1 MKQSILQKIC
11 INFIS
16 YCAYFIGFLCL
27 INMSDIIKL
36 LPEHVANQ
44 IAAGE
49 VIQRPASI
57 VKELLDNSI
66 DAGAT
71 HIQLIVK
78 DAGKALVQ
86 VIDNGKGMSETDA
99 RMCWERHA
107 TSKINSIEDVF
118 KIKTMGFRGE
128 ALASVASVA
137 QVELKTKRADDTIGT
152 YILIEGSHIVK
163 QEAIAQNV
171 GTSIAVKNLF
181 FNIPA
186 RRNFLKSNPV
196 EFRHIV
202 DEFTRAAL
210 ANPHI
215 AFDLFHNDDKIHSL
229 KPTDLNLRI
238 IDFFSDKKTE
248 NLLPFT
254 EETTIMNVSGFI
266 GKPEIAKKTR
276 GEQFIFVNSRFIKDA
291 YLNHAIV
298 SGFENIIAKDQY
310 PFYCINIEIEPSKI
324 DVNIH
329 PTKTEVK
336 FEDERNI
343 YQILRAITRKVLGEN
358 FSSPLLDNSYDDNQF
373 LQTDL
378 YNKQVTHFKN
388 IQGPETQ
395 TAANNN
401 SFGKNE
407 LFKTEYASARN
418 FKKQQTTNWEDL
430 FKIAQSDLPT
440 ENNDV
445 DTQQVLIN
453 HNENQTGQQFLQIQ
467 QTYIATQI
475 KSGLLLIHQQAAHER
490 ILFEKYLIAIQN
502 QPIASQQ
509 KLFPKAITLNTADES
524 ILLEIM
530 PEIRTLGFDVNEF
543 GKNTFV
549 VNGVPA
555 EMQYNNEQEL
565 LLDLIGNYKNNKS
578 QSESKHELIAKIL
591 AKKAAIKA
599 GTLLANDEM
608 NRLVDELF
616 ACSEPKYSPD
626 GKACLLTLNMAELA
640 NMFK

>member
-1 MKQSILQKIC
+1 
-11 INFIS
+11 
-16 YCAYFIGFLCL
+16 
-27 INMSDIIKL
+27 MSDIIKL

-71 HIQLIVK
+71 HIKLILR

-107 TSKINSIEDVF
+107 TSKIKTIEDVF

-137 QVELKTKRADDTIGT
+137 QVELKTKRNEDTVGT
-152 YILIEGSHIVK
+152 YILIEGSNIIKH
-163 QEAIAQNV
+163 EAISWQT
-171 GTSIAVKNLF
+171 GTSISVKNLF

-196 EFRHIV
+196 ELRHII

-215 AFDLFHNDDKIHSL
+215 GFELWHNDDQMHNL
-229 KPTDLNLRI
+229 KPADLAFRI
-238 IDFFSDKKTE
+238 SDLFDDKKPDD
-248 NLLPFT
+248 LLLF
-254 EETTIMNVSGFI
+254 EEQTTIINASGFI
-266 GKPEIAKKTR
+266 GKPQIAKKTR
-276 GEQFIFVNSRFIKDA
+276 GDQYIFVNNRFIKDA

-310 PFYCINIEIEPSKI
+310 PFYCINIEIDPSKI

-343 YQILRAITRKVLGEN
+343 YQILRAVTRKVLGEN
-358 FSSPLLDNSYDDNQF
+358 FETPTLDKSYEDNQF
-373 LQTDL
+373 LNRDL
-378 YNKQVTHFKN
+378 YNNQATHFNN
-388 IQGPETQ
+388 IQSSETQ
-395 TAANNN
+395 LVGKV
-401 SFGKNE
+401 SGGKNDW
-407 LFKTEYASARN
+407 LKNEYASSRN

-430 FKIAQSDLPT
+430 FKIAAPDVPSEIPKS
-440 ENNDV
+440 ENNSV
-445 DTQQVLIN
+445 QQTLI
-453 HNENQTGQQFLQIQ
+453 ENNKQTSQQFLQIQ

-475 KSGLLLIHQQAAHER
+475 KSGLLLISQQSAHER
-490 ILFEKYLIAIQN
+490 ILFEKYLIAIKH

-509 KLFPKAITLNTADES
+509 KLFPKAITLNTIDES
-524 ILLEIM
+524 ILLEIL
-530 PEIRTLGFDVNEF
+530 PEIKTLGFDVNEF
-543 GKNTFV
+543 GKGTFV

-555 EMQYNNEQEL
+555 EMQYTNEQEL
-565 LLDLIGNYKNNKS
+565 ILDLISNYKNNKNLAD
-578 QSESKHELIAKIL
+578 SKHELIAKIL

-599 GTLLANDEM
+599 GTVLATDEM
-608 NRLVDELF
+608 NRMVDELF

-626 GKACLLTLNMAELA
+626 GKACLLTLSMVDLA

>member
-1 MKQSILQKIC
+1 
-11 INFIS
+11 
-16 YCAYFIGFLCL
+16 
-27 INMSDIIKL
+27 MSDIIKL

-71 HIQLIVK
+71 HIKLILK

-107 TSKINSIEDVF
+107 TSKIKSIEDVF

-137 QVELKTKRADDTIGT
+137 QVELKTKRNEDTVGT
-152 YILIEGSHIVK
+152 YILIEGSNIIK
-163 QEAIAQNV
+163 QDVVSWQT
-171 GTSIAVKNLF
+171 GTSISVKNLF

-196 EFRHIV
+196 ELRHII

-215 AFDLFHNDDKIHSL
+215 GFELWHNDDQMHNL
-229 KPTDLNLRI
+229 KPADLAFRI
-238 IDFFSDKKTE
+238 SDLFDDKKPDD
-248 NLLPFT
+248 LLLF
-254 EETTIMNVSGFI
+254 EEHTTIINASGFI
-266 GKPEIAKKTR
+266 GKPQIAKKTR
-276 GEQFIFVNSRFIKDA
+276 GDQYIFVNNRFIKDA

-310 PFYCINIEIEPSKI
+310 PFYCINIEIDPSKI

-343 YQILRAITRKVLGEN
+343 YQILRAVTRKVLGEN
-358 FSSPLLDNSYDDNQF
+358 FETPTLDKSYEDNQF
-373 LQTDL
+373 LNHDL
-378 YNKQVTHFKN
+378 YNNQATHFNN
-388 IQGPETQ
+388 IQISETQ
-395 TAANNN
+395 LVGKV
-401 SFGKNE
+401 SGGKNDW
-407 LFKTEYASARN
+407 LKNEYASSRN

-430 FKIAQSDLPT
+430 FKIAAPDVPSEIPKS
-440 ENNDV
+440 ENNV
-445 DTQQVLIN
+445 AQQTLI
-453 HNENQTGQQFLQIQ
+453 ENNKQTSQQFLQIQ

-475 KSGLLLIHQQAAHER
+475 KSGLLLISQQAAHER
-490 ILFEKYLIAIQN
+490 ILFEKYLLAIKH

-509 KLFPKAITLNTADES
+509 KLFPKTINLNSIDES
-524 ILLEIM
+524 ILLEIL
-530 PEIRTLGFDVNEF
+530 PEIKTLGFDVNEF
-543 GKNTFV
+543 GKGTFV

-555 EMQYNNEQEL
+555 EMQYTNEQEL
-565 LLDLIGNYKNNKS
+565 ILDLISNYKNNKNLAD
-578 QSESKHELIAKIL
+578 SKHELIAKIL

-599 GTLLANDEM
+599 GTVLATDEM
-608 NRLVDELF
+608 NRMVDELF

-626 GKACLLTLNMAELA
+626 GKACLLTLSMADLA

>member
-1 MKQSILQKIC
+1 
-11 INFIS
+11 
-16 YCAYFIGFLCL
+16 
-27 INMSDIIKL
+27 MSDIIKL

-71 HIQLIVK
+71 QIKLIVK

-107 TSKINSIEDVF
+107 TSKITSIADVF

-128 ALASVASVA
+128 ALASIASVA
-137 QVELKTKRADDTIGT
+137 KVELKTKRAEDAVGT
-152 YILIEGSHIVK
+152 FIVIEGSNTIT
-163 QEAIAQNV
+163 QEATACPT
-171 GTSIAVKNLF
+171 GTSITVKNLF

-196 EFRHIV
+196 ELRHII

-210 ANPHI
+210 ANPAI
-215 AFDLFHNDDKIHSL
+215 GFELFHNDDLLHQL
-229 KPTDLNLRI
+229 KSADFAFRICDLF
-238 IDFFSDKKTE
+238 DDKKPE
-248 NLLPFT
+248 NLLLF
-254 EETTIMNVSGFI
+254 EEQTTIINASGFI
-266 GKPEIAKKTR
+266 GKPQIAKKTR
-276 GEQFIFVNSRFIKDA
+276 GEQFIFVNNRFIKDA

-310 PFYCINIEIEPSKI
+310 PFYCINIEIDPSKI

-343 YQILRAITRKVLGEN
+343 YQILRAVTRKVLGEN
-358 FSSPLLDNSYDDNQF
+358 FETPTLDNSHEDNRF
-373 LQTDL
+373 LQRDL
-378 YNKQVTHFKN
+378 YNNQATHFNN
-388 IQGPETQ
+388 IQSSNSQ
-395 TAANNN
+395 TIGKA
-401 SFGKNE
+401 SDGKND
-407 LFKTEYASARN
+407 LFKNEYANSRN

-430 FKIAQSDLPT
+430 FKIAAPELPIEKQNSSEQNSQQT
-440 ENNDV
+440 LIENNK
-445 DTQQVLIN
+445 QN
-453 HNENQTGQQFLQIQ
+453 SQQFLQIQ

-475 KSGLLLIHQQAAHER
+475 KSGMLLISQQAAHER
-490 ILFEKYLIAIQN
+490 ILYEKYLIAIKT
-502 QPIASQQ
+502 QPIVSQQ
-509 KLFPKAITLNTADES
+509 KLFPKAINLNINDES
-524 ILLEIM
+524 ILREIL
-530 PEIRTLGFDVNEF
+530 PEIKALGFDVNEF

-555 EMQYNNEQEL
+555 EMQYNNEQDL
-565 LLDLIGNYKNNKS
+565 ILDLISNYKENRNLAD
-578 QSESKHELIAKIL
+578 SKHELIAKIL

-599 GTLLANDEM
+599 GTVLAIDEM
-608 NRLVDELF
+608 NRIVDELF

-626 GKACLLTLNMAELA
+626 GKACLLTFSMSELA

>member
-1 MKQSILQKIC
+1 
-11 INFIS
+11 
-16 YCAYFIGFLCL
+16 
-27 INMSDIIKL
+27 MSDIIKL

-71 HIQLIVK
+71 HIKLIVK

-107 TSKINSIEDVF
+107 TSKITSIADVF

-128 ALASVASVA
+128 ALASIASVA
-137 QVELKTKRADDTIGT
+137 KVELKTKRAEDAVGT
-152 YILIEGSHIVK
+152 FIVIEGSNTIT
-163 QEAIAQNV
+163 QEAVACPT
-171 GTSIAVKNLF
+171 GTSITVKNLF

-196 EFRHIV
+196 ELRHII

-210 ANPHI
+210 ANPTI
-215 AFDLFHNDDKIHSL
+215 GFELFHNDDLLHHL
-229 KPTDLNLRI
+229 KPADFAFRICDLF
-238 IDFFSDKKTE
+238 DDKKPE
-248 NLLPFT
+248 NLLLF
-254 EETTIMNVSGFI
+254 EEQTTIINASGFI
-266 GKPEIAKKTR
+266 GKPQIAKKTR
-276 GEQFIFVNSRFIKDA
+276 GEQFIFVNNRFIKDA

-310 PFYCINIEIEPSKI
+310 PFYCINIEIDPAKI

-343 YQILRAITRKVLGEN
+343 YQILRAVTRKVLGEN
-358 FSSPLLDNSYDDNQF
+358 FDTPTIDNSHDDNRF
-373 LQTDL
+373 LQRDL
-378 YNKQVTHFKN
+378 YNNQATHFNN
-388 IQGPETQ
+388 IQSSNSQ
-395 TAANNN
+395 TIGKAND
-401 SFGKNE
+401 GKND
-407 LFKTEYASARN
+407 LFKSEYANSRN

-430 FKIAQSDLPT
+430 FKITLPEPQLEIQNTPEQNAQQTLI
-440 ENNDV
+440 ENNK
-445 DTQQVLIN
+445 QN
-453 HNENQTGQQFLQIQ
+453 SQQFLQVQ

-475 KSGLLLIHQQAAHER
+475 KSGMLLISQQAAHER
-490 ILFEKYLIAIQN
+490 ILFEKYLIAIKL

-509 KLFPKAITLNTADES
+509 KLFPKAITLNVTDES
-524 ILLEIM
+524 ILREIM
-530 PEIRTLGFDVNEF
+530 PEIKALGFDVNEF
-543 GKNTFV
+543 GKSTFV

-555 EMQYNNEQEL
+555 EMQYNNEQDL
-565 LLDLIGNYKNNKS
+565 ILDLISNYKNNRNLAD
-578 QSESKHELIAKIL
+578 SKHELIAKIL

-599 GTLLANDEM
+599 GTVLAIDEM
-608 NRLVDELF
+608 NRIVDELF
-616 ACSEPKYSPD
+616 ACNEPKYSPD
-626 GKACLLTLNMAELA
+626 GKACLLTLSMAELA

>member
-1 MKQSILQKIC
+1 
-11 INFIS
+11 
-16 YCAYFIGFLCL
+16 
-27 INMSDIIKL
+27 MSDIIKL

-66 DAGAT
+66 AGAT
-71 HIQLIVK
+71 HIKLIVK

-107 TSKINSIEDVF
+107 TSKITSIADVF

-128 ALASVASVA
+128 ALASIASVA
-137 QVELKTKRADDTIGT
+137 KVELKTKRAEDAVGT
-152 YILIEGSHIVK
+152 FIVIEGSNTIT
-163 QEAIAQNV
+163 QEAVACPT
-171 GTSIAVKNLF
+171 GTSITVKNLF

-196 EFRHIV
+196 ELRHII

-210 ANPHI
+210 ANPTI
-215 AFDLFHNDDKIHSL
+215 GFELFHNDDLLHHL
-229 KPTDLNLRI
+229 KPADFAFRICDLF
-238 IDFFSDKKTE
+238 DDKKPE
-248 NLLPFT
+248 NLLLF
-254 EETTIMNVSGFI
+254 EEQTTIINASGFI
-266 GKPEIAKKTR
+266 GKPQIAKKTR
-276 GEQFIFVNSRFIKDA
+276 GEQFIFVNNRFIKDA

-310 PFYCINIEIEPSKI
+310 PFYCINIEIDPAKI

-343 YQILRAITRKVLGEN
+343 YQILRAVTRKVLGEN
-358 FSSPLLDNSYDDNQF
+358 FDTPTIDNSHDDNRF
-373 LQTDL
+373 LQRDL
-378 YNKQVTHFKN
+378 YNNQATHFNN
-388 IQGPETQ
+388 IQSSNSQ
-395 TAANNN
+395 TIGKAND
-401 SFGKNE
+401 GKND
-407 LFKTEYASARN
+407 LFKSEYANSRN

-430 FKIAQSDLPT
+430 FKITLPEPQLEIQNTPEQNAQQTLI
-440 ENNDV
+440 ENNK
-445 DTQQVLIN
+445 QN
-453 HNENQTGQQFLQIQ
+453 SQQFLQVQ

-475 KSGLLLIHQQAAHER
+475 KSGMLLISQQAAHER
-490 ILFEKYLIAIQN
+490 ILFEKYLIAIKL

-509 KLFPKAITLNTADES
+509 KLFPKAITLNVTDES
-524 ILLEIM
+524 ILREIM
-530 PEIRTLGFDVNEF
+530 PEIKALGFDVNEF
-543 GKNTFV
+543 GKSTFV

-555 EMQYNNEQEL
+555 EMQYNNEQDL
-565 LLDLIGNYKNNKS
+565 ILDLISNYKNNRNLAD
-578 QSESKHELIAKIL
+578 SKHELIAKIL

-599 GTLLANDEM
+599 GTVLAIDEM
-608 NRLVDELF
+608 NRIVDELF
-616 ACSEPKYSPD
+616 ACNEPKYSPD
-626 GKACLLTLNMAELA
+626 GKACLLTLSMAELA

>member
-1 MKQSILQKIC
+1 ML
-11 INFIS
+11 
-16 YCAYFIGFLCL
+16 
-27 INMSDIIKL
+27 DIIKV
-36 LPEHVANQ
+36 LPEHIANQ

-71 HIQLIVK
+71 SIQLIVK

-86 VIDNGKGMSETDA
+86 VIDNGKGMSESDA

-107 TSKINSIEDVF
+107 TSKISTIEDVF

-128 ALASVASVA
+128 ALASIASVSK
-137 QVELKTKRADDTIGT
+137 VELKTKRADDSIGT
-152 YILIEGSHIVK
+152 YIQIEGSKIVS
-163 QEAIAQNV
+163 QEPIAQTV

-196 EFRHIV
+196 EYRHII

-215 AFDLFHNDDKIHSL
+215 AFDLFHNDEPIHQL
-229 KPTDLNLRI
+229 KSADLAKRL
-238 IDFFSDKKTE
+238 IDFFNDKKTAD
-248 NLLPFT
+248 LLPF
-254 EETTIMNVSGFI
+254 EEQTSIINVSGFI
-266 GKPEIAKKTR
+266 GKPHIAKKTK
-276 GEQFIFVNSRFIKDA
+276 GEQFIFVNNRYIKDA

-298 SGFENIIAKDQY
+298 NGFENIIAKDQY
-310 PFYCINIEIEPSKI
+310 PFYCLYIEIDPSKI

-329 PTKTEVK
+329 PTKTEIK

-343 YQILRAITRKVLGEN
+343 YQILRAVTRKVLGEN
-358 FSSPLLDNSYDDNQF
+358 YNTPLLDKTYDDNQF

-378 YNKQVTHFKN
+378 N
-388 IQGPETQ
+388 IQKHTPTPYAQ
-395 TAANNN
+395 NNTNATATHNTN
-401 SFGKNE
+401 KNE
-407 LFKTEYASARN
+407 WFKTEYASARN
-418 FKKQQTTNWEDL
+418 FKKQQTGHWEDL
-430 FKIAQSDLPT
+430 FKIAPNEIPDYGEQQQLL
-440 ENNDV
+440 
-445 DTQQVLIN
+445 TQ
-453 HNENQTGQQFLQIQ
+453 NEQQTGQQFLQIQ

-475 KSGLLLIHQQAAHER
+475 KSGLLLISQQAAHER
-490 ILFEKYLIAIQN
+490 ILYEKYLIAIQN

-509 KLFPKAITLNTADES
+509 KLFPKAITLNAIDES

-530 PEIRTLGFDVNEF
+530 PEIKTLGFDVNAF
-543 GKNTFV
+543 GKSTFV

-555 EMQYNNEQEL
+555 EMEYTNEQEL
-565 LLDLIGNYKNNKS
+565 LLDLIGNFKENRN
-578 QSESKHELIAKIL
+578 QNESKHELIAKIL

-599 GTLLANDEM
+599 GTSLATEEM

-616 ACSEPKYSPD
+616 ACNEPKYSPD
-626 GKACLLTLNMAELA
+626 GKACLLTLNMLELA

>member
-1 MKQSILQKIC
+1 
-11 INFIS
+11 
-16 YCAYFIGFLCL
+16 
-27 INMSDIIKL
+27 MSDIIKL

-49 VIQRPASI
+49 VIQRPSSI

-71 HIQLIVK
+71 HIKLIVK

-107 TSKINSIEDVF
+107 TSKITSIADVF

-128 ALASVASVA
+128 ALASIASVA
-137 QVELKTKRADDTIGT
+137 KVELKTKRDEDTVGT
-152 YILIEGSHIVK
+152 FIVIEGSNTIT
-163 QEAIAQNV
+163 QEATACPT
-171 GTSIAVKNLF
+171 GTSITVKNLF

-196 EFRHIV
+196 ELRHII

-210 ANPHI
+210 ANPNI
-215 AFDLFHNDDKIHSL
+215 GFELFHNDDLLHHL
-229 KPTDLNLRI
+229 KPADFAFRICDLF
-238 IDFFSDKKTE
+238 DDKKPE
-248 NLLPFT
+248 NLLLF
-254 EETTIMNVSGFI
+254 EEQTTIINASGFI
-266 GKPEIAKKTR
+266 GKPQIAKKTR
-276 GEQFIFVNSRFIKDA
+276 GEQFIFVNNRFIKDA

-310 PFYCINIEIEPSKI
+310 PFYCINIEIDPSKI

-343 YQILRAITRKVLGEN
+343 YQILRAVTRKVLGEN
-358 FSSPLLDNSYDDNQF
+358 FETPALDNSHEDNRF
-373 LQTDL
+373 LQRDL
-378 YNKQVTHFKN
+378 YNNQATHFNN
-388 IQGPETQ
+388 IQS
-395 TAANNN
+395 NN
-401 SFGKNE
+401 SQTIGKASDGKND
-407 LFKTEYASARN
+407 LFKNEYANSRN

-430 FKIAQSDLPT
+430 FKIAAPEPSLEAQNSMEQNAQQTLI
-440 ENNDV
+440 ENNK
-445 DTQQVLIN
+445 QN
-453 HNENQTGQQFLQIQ
+453 SQQFLQIQ

-475 KSGLLLIHQQAAHER
+475 KSGMLLISQQAAHER
-490 ILFEKYLIAIQN
+490 ILFEKYLIAIKM
-502 QPIASQQ
+502 QPIVSQQ
-509 KLFPKAITLNTADES
+509 KLFPKAITLNANDES
-524 ILLEIM
+524 ILREIL
-530 PEIRTLGFDVNEF
+530 PEIKALGFDVNEF

-555 EMQYNNEQEL
+555 EMQYNNEQDL
-565 LLDLIGNYKNNKS
+565 ILDLISNYKENRNLAD
-578 QSESKHELIAKIL
+578 SKHELIAKIL

-599 GTLLANDEM
+599 GTVLAIDEM
-608 NRLVDELF
+608 NRIVDELF

-626 GKACLLTLNMAELA
+626 GKACLLTLTMAELA

>member
-1 MKQSILQKIC
+1 
-11 INFIS
+11 
-16 YCAYFIGFLCL
+16 
-27 INMSDIIKL
+27 MSDIIKL

-66 DAGAT
+66 DADAT
-71 HIQLIVK
+71 QIKLIVK
-78 DAGKALVQ
+78 DAGKVLVQ

-107 TSKINSIEDVF
+107 TSKITSIADVF

-128 ALASVASVA
+128 ALASIASVA
-137 QVELKTKRADDTIGT
+137 KVELKTKRDEDAVGT
-152 YILIEGSHIVK
+152 FIVIEGSNTIT
-163 QEAIAQNV
+163 QEATACPT
-171 GTSIAVKNLF
+171 GTSITVKNLF

-196 EFRHIV
+196 ELRHII

-210 ANPHI
+210 ANPSI
-215 AFDLFHNDDKIHSL
+215 GFELFHNDDLLHNL
-229 KPTDLNLRI
+229 KPADFAFRICDLF
-238 IDFFSDKKTE
+238 DDKKPE
-248 NLLPFT
+248 NLLLF
-254 EETTIMNVSGFI
+254 EEQTTIINASGFI
-266 GKPEIAKKTR
+266 GKPQIAKKTR
-276 GEQFIFVNSRFIKDA
+276 GEQFIFVNNRFIKDA

-310 PFYCINIEIEPSKI
+310 PFYCINIEIDPSKI

-343 YQILRAITRKVLGEN
+343 YQILRAVTRKVLGEN
-358 FSSPLLDNSYDDNQF
+358 FETPTLDNSHDDNRF
-373 LQTDL
+373 LQRDL
-378 YNKQVTHFKN
+378 YNNQATHFNN
-388 IQGPETQ
+388 IQS
-395 TAANNN
+395 NN
-401 SFGKNE
+401 SQTIGKASDEKNDLFKNE
-407 LFKTEYASARN
+407 YANARN

-430 FKIAQSDLPT
+430 FKIAAPESSIEAQNSQQTLI
-440 ENNDV
+440 ENN
-445 DTQQVLIN
+445 QQN
-453 HNENQTGQQFLQIQ
+453 SQQFLQIQ

-475 KSGLLLIHQQAAHER
+475 KSGMLLISQQAAHER
-490 ILFEKYLIAIQN
+490 ILFEKYLIAIKM
-502 QPIASQQ
+502 QPIVSQQ
-509 KLFPKAITLNTADES
+509 KLFPKAITLNANDES
-524 ILLEIM
+524 ILREIL
-530 PEIRTLGFDVNEF
+530 PEIKALGFDVNEF

-555 EMQYNNEQEL
+555 EMQQNNEQDL
-565 LLDLIGNYKNNKS
+565 ILDLISNYKENKNLAD
-578 QSESKHELIAKIL
+578 SKHELIAKIL

-599 GTLLANDEM
+599 GTVLTIDEM
-608 NRLVDELF
+608 NRMVDELF

-626 GKACLLTLNMAELA
+626 GKACLLTLSMAELA

>member
-1 MKQSILQKIC
+1 
-11 INFIS
+11 
-16 YCAYFIGFLCL
+16 
-27 INMSDIIKL
+27 MSDIIKL

-71 HIQLIVK
+71 HIKLIVK

-107 TSKINSIEDVF
+107 TSKITSIADVF

-128 ALASVASVA
+128 ALASIASVA
-137 QVELKTKRADDTIGT
+137 KVELKTKRAEDAVGT
-152 YILIEGSHIVK
+152 FIVIEGSNTIT
-163 QEAIAQNV
+163 QEATACPT
-171 GTSIAVKNLF
+171 GTSITVKNLF

-196 EFRHIV
+196 ELRHII

-210 ANPHI
+210 ANPTI
-215 AFDLFHNDDKIHSL
+215 GFELFHNDDLLHNL
-229 KPTDLNLRI
+229 KPADFAFRICDLF
-238 IDFFSDKKTE
+238 DDKKPE
-248 NLLPFT
+248 NLLLF
-254 EETTIMNVSGFI
+254 EEQTTIINASGFI
-266 GKPEIAKKTR
+266 GKPQIAKKTR
-276 GEQFIFVNSRFIKDA
+276 GEQFIFVNNRFIKDA

-310 PFYCINIEIEPSKI
+310 PFYCINIDIDPAKI

-343 YQILRAITRKVLGEN
+343 YQILRAVTRKVLGEN
-358 FSSPLLDNSYDDNQF
+358 FETPTLDNSNDDNRF
-373 LQTDL
+373 LQRDL
-378 YNKQVTHFKN
+378 YNNQATHFNN
-388 IQGPETQ
+388 IQSSNSQ
-395 TAANNN
+395 TIGKAID
-401 SFGKNE
+401 GKND
-407 LFKTEYASARN
+407 LFKSEYANSRN

-430 FKIAQSDLPT
+430 FKIALPEPPLEIQNT
-440 ENNDV
+440 PEQNAQQTLIENSKQNS
-445 DTQQVLIN
+445 
-453 HNENQTGQQFLQIQ
+453 QQFLQVQ

-475 KSGLLLIHQQAAHER
+475 KSGMLLISQQAAHER
-490 ILFEKYLIAIQN
+490 ILFEKYLIAIKL

-509 KLFPKAITLNTADES
+509 KLFPKAITLNVTDES

-530 PEIRTLGFDVNEF
+530 PEIKALGFDVNEF
-543 GKNTFV
+543 GKSTFV

-555 EMQYNNEQEL
+555 EMQYNNEQDL
-565 LLDLIGNYKNNKS
+565 ILDLISNYKNNKNLAD
-578 QSESKHELIAKIL
+578 SKHELIAKIL

-599 GTLLANDEM
+599 GTVLAIDEM
-608 NRLVDELF
+608 NRIVDELF
-616 ACSEPKYSPD
+616 ACNEPKYSPD
-626 GKACLLTLNMAELA
+626 GKACLLTLSMAELA

>member
-1 MKQSILQKIC
+1 
-11 INFIS
+11 
-16 YCAYFIGFLCL
+16 
-27 INMSDIIKL
+27 MSDIIKL

-49 VIQRPASI
+49 VIQRPSSI

-71 HIQLIVK
+71 HIKLIVK

-107 TSKINSIEDVF
+107 TSKITSIADVF

-128 ALASVASVA
+128 ALASIASVA
-137 QVELKTKRADDTIGT
+137 KVELKTKRDEDTVGT
-152 YILIEGSHIVK
+152 FIVIEGSNTIT
-163 QEAIAQNV
+163 QEATACPT
-171 GTSIAVKNLF
+171 GTSITVKNLF

-196 EFRHIV
+196 ELRHII

-210 ANPHI
+210 ANPAI
-215 AFDLFHNDDKIHSL
+215 GFELFHNDDLLHQL
-229 KPTDLNLRI
+229 KPADFAYRICDLF
-238 IDFFSDKKTE
+238 DDKKPE
-248 NLLPFT
+248 NLLLF
-254 EETTIMNVSGFI
+254 EEQTTIINASGFI
-266 GKPEIAKKTR
+266 GKPQIAKKTR
-276 GEQFIFVNSRFIKDA
+276 GEQFIFVNNRFIKDA

-310 PFYCINIEIEPSKI
+310 PFYCINIEIDPSKI

-343 YQILRAITRKVLGEN
+343 YQILRAVTRKVLGEN
-358 FSSPLLDNSYDDNQF
+358 FETPTLDNSHDDNRF
-373 LQTDL
+373 LQRDL
-378 YNKQVTHFKN
+378 YNNQATHFNN
-388 IQGPETQ
+388 IQS
-395 TAANNN
+395 NN
-401 SFGKNE
+401 SQTIGKASDGKND
-407 LFKTEYASARN
+407 LFKNEYANSRN

-430 FKIAQSDLPT
+430 FKIAPPEPSIEAQNSIEQNAQQTLI
-440 ENNDV
+440 ENNK
-445 DTQQVLIN
+445 QN
-453 HNENQTGQQFLQIQ
+453 SQQFLQIQ

-475 KSGLLLIHQQAAHER
+475 KSGMLLISQQAAHER
-490 ILFEKYLIAIQN
+490 ILFEKYLIAIKM
-502 QPIASQQ
+502 QPIVSQQ
-509 KLFPKAITLNTADES
+509 KLFPKAITLNANDES
-524 ILLEIM
+524 ILREIL
-530 PEIRTLGFDVNEF
+530 PEIKALGFDVNEF

-555 EMQYNNEQEL
+555 EMQYNNEQDL
-565 LLDLIGNYKNNKS
+565 ILDLISNYKENRNLAD
-578 QSESKHELIAKIL
+578 SKHELIAKIL

-599 GTLLANDEM
+599 GTVLAIDEM
-608 NRLVDELF
+608 NRIVDELF

-626 GKACLLTLNMAELA
+626 GKACLLTLTMSELA

>member
-1 MKQSILQKIC
+1 
-11 INFIS
+11 
-16 YCAYFIGFLCL
+16 
-27 INMSDIIKL
+27 MSDIIKL

-71 HIQLIVK
+71 QIKLIVK

-107 TSKINSIEDVF
+107 TSKITSIADVF

-128 ALASVASVA
+128 ALASIASVA
-137 QVELKTKRADDTIGT
+137 KVELKTKRAEDAVGT
-152 YILIEGSHIVK
+152 FIVIEGSNTIT
-163 QEAIAQNV
+163 QEATACPT
-171 GTSIAVKNLF
+171 GTSITVKNLF

-196 EFRHIV
+196 ELRHII

-210 ANPHI
+210 ANPAI
-215 AFDLFHNDDKIHSL
+215 GFELFHNDDLLHQL
-229 KPTDLNLRI
+229 KSADFAFRICDLF
-238 IDFFSDKKTE
+238 DDKKPE
-248 NLLPFT
+248 NLLLF
-254 EETTIMNVSGFI
+254 EEQTTIINASGFI
-266 GKPEIAKKTR
+266 GKPQIAKKTR
-276 GEQFIFVNSRFIKDA
+276 GEQFIFVNNRFIKDA

-310 PFYCINIEIEPSKI
+310 PFYCINIEIDPSKI

-343 YQILRAITRKVLGEN
+343 YQILRAVTRKVLGEN
-358 FSSPLLDNSYDDNQF
+358 FETPTLDNSHEDNRF
-373 LQTDL
+373 LQRDL
-378 YNKQVTHFKN
+378 YNNQATHFNN
-388 IQGPETQ
+388 IQSSNSQ
-395 TAANNN
+395 TIGKA
-401 SFGKNE
+401 SDGKND
-407 LFKTEYASARN
+407 LFKNEYANSRN

-430 FKIAQSDLPT
+430 FKIAAPELPIEKQNSSEQNSQQT
-440 ENNDV
+440 LIENNK
-445 DTQQVLIN
+445 QN
-453 HNENQTGQQFLQIQ
+453 SQQFLQIQ

-475 KSGLLLIHQQAAHER
+475 KSGMLLISQQAAHER
-490 ILFEKYLIAIQN
+490 ILYEKYLIAIKT
-502 QPIASQQ
+502 QPIVSQQ
-509 KLFPKAITLNTADES
+509 KLFPKAITLNINDES
-524 ILLEIM
+524 ILREIL
-530 PEIRTLGFDVNEF
+530 PEIKALGFDVNEF

-555 EMQYNNEQEL
+555 EMQYNNEQDL
-565 LLDLIGNYKNNKS
+565 ILDLISNYKENRNLAD
-578 QSESKHELIAKIL
+578 SKHELIAKIL

-599 GTLLANDEM
+599 GTVLAIDEM
-608 NRLVDELF
+608 NRIVDELF

-626 GKACLLTLNMAELA
+626 GKACLLTFSMSELA

>member
-1 MKQSILQKIC
+1 
-11 INFIS
+11 
-16 YCAYFIGFLCL
+16 
-27 INMSDIIKL
+27 MSDIIKL

-66 DAGAT
+66 DADAT
-71 HIQLIVK
+71 HIKLIVK

-107 TSKINSIEDVF
+107 TSKITSIADVF

-128 ALASVASVA
+128 ALASIASVA
-137 QVELKTKRADDTIGT
+137 KVELKTKREEDAVGT
-152 YILIEGSHIVK
+152 FIVIEGSNTIT
-163 QEAIAQNV
+163 QEAIACPT
-171 GTSIAVKNLF
+171 GTSITVKNLF

-196 EFRHIV
+196 ELRHII

-210 ANPHI
+210 ANPTI
-215 AFDLFHNDDKIHSL
+215 GFELFHNDDLLHNL
-229 KPTDLNLRI
+229 KPADFAFRICDLF
-238 IDFFSDKKTE
+238 DDKKPE
-248 NLLPFT
+248 NLLLF
-254 EETTIMNVSGFI
+254 EEQTTIIKASGFI
-266 GKPEIAKKTR
+266 GKPQIAKKTR
-276 GEQFIFVNSRFIKDA
+276 GEQFIFVNNRFIKDA

-310 PFYCINIEIEPSKI
+310 PFYCINIEIDPSKI

-343 YQILRAITRKVLGEN
+343 YQILRAVTRKVLGEN
-358 FSSPLLDNSYDDNQF
+358 FDTPILDNSHDDNRF
-373 LQTDL
+373 LQRDL
-378 YNKQVTHFKN
+378 YNNQATHFNN
-388 IQGPETQ
+388 IQSSNSQ
-395 TAANNN
+395 TIGKA
-401 SFGKNE
+401 SDGKND
-407 LFKTEYASARN
+407 LFKSEYANSRN
-418 FKKQQTTNWEDL
+418 YKKQQTTNWEDL
-430 FKIAQSDLPT
+430 FKIAAPEPT
-440 ENNDV
+440 KEIENTPEQNAQQTLIENNK
-445 DTQQVLIN
+445 QN
-453 HNENQTGQQFLQIQ
+453 SQQFLQVQ

-475 KSGLLLIHQQAAHER
+475 KSGMLLISQQAAHER
-490 ILFEKYLIAIQN
+490 ILFEKYLIAIKL
-502 QPIASQQ
+502 QPIVSQQ
-509 KLFPKAITLNTADES
+509 KLFPKAITLNTTDES
-524 ILLEIM
+524 ILREIM
-530 PEIRTLGFDVNEF
+530 PEIKALGFDVNEF

-555 EMQYNNEQEL
+555 EMQYNNEQDL
-565 LLDLIGNYKNNKS
+565 ILDLISNYKNNRS
-578 QSESKHELIAKIL
+578 LADSKHELIAKIL

-599 GTLLANDEM
+599 GTVLAIDEM
-608 NRLVDELF
+608 NRIVDELF
-616 ACSEPKYSPD
+616 ACNEPKYSPD
-626 GKACLLTLNMAELA
+626 GKACLLTLSMAELA

>member
-1 MKQSILQKIC
+1 
-11 INFIS
+11 
-16 YCAYFIGFLCL
+16 
-27 INMSDIIKL
+27 MSDIIKL

-71 HIQLIVK
+71 HIKLILK

-107 TSKINSIEDVF
+107 TSKIKSIEDVF

-137 QVELKTKRADDTIGT
+137 QVELKTKRNEDTIGT
-152 YILIEGSHIVK
+152 YILIEGSNIIKH
-163 QEAIAQNV
+163 EAISWQT
-171 GTSIAVKNLF
+171 GTSISVKNLF

-196 EFRHIV
+196 ELRHII

-215 AFDLFHNDDKIHSL
+215 GFELWHNDDQMHNL
-229 KPTDLNLRI
+229 KPADLAFRI
-238 IDFFSDKKTE
+238 SDLFDDKKPDD
-248 NLLPFT
+248 LLLF
-254 EETTIMNVSGFI
+254 EEQTTIINASGFI
-266 GKPEIAKKTR
+266 GKPQIAKKTR
-276 GEQFIFVNSRFIKDA
+276 GDQYIFVNNRFIKDA

-310 PFYCINIEIEPSKI
+310 PFYCINIEIDPSKV

-343 YQILRAITRKVLGEN
+343 YQILRAVTRKVLGEN
-358 FSSPLLDNSYDDNQF
+358 FETPTLDKSYEDNQF
-373 LQTDL
+373 LNRDL
-378 YNKQVTHFKN
+378 YNNQATHFNN
-388 IQGPETQ
+388 IQSSETQ
-395 TAANNN
+395 LVGKV
-401 SFGKNE
+401 SGGKNDW
-407 LFKTEYASARN
+407 LKNEYASSRN

-430 FKIAQSDLPT
+430 FKIAAPDVPSEIPSS
-440 ENNDV
+440 ENNV
-445 DTQQVLIN
+445 AQQTLI
-453 HNENQTGQQFLQIQ
+453 ENNKQTSQQFLQIQ

-475 KSGLLLIHQQAAHER
+475 KSGLLLISQQAAHER
-490 ILFEKYLIAIQN
+490 ILFEKYLAAIKQ

-509 KLFPKAITLNTADES
+509 KLFPKAITLNAIDES
-524 ILLEIM
+524 ILLEIL
-530 PEIRTLGFDVNEF
+530 PEIKTLGFDVNEF
-543 GKNTFV
+543 GKGTFV

-555 EMQYNNEQEL
+555 EMQYSNEHEL
-565 LLDLIGNYKNNKS
+565 ILDLISNYKNNKNLAD
-578 QSESKHELIAKIL
+578 SKHELIAKIL

-599 GTLLANDEM
+599 GTVLATDEM
-608 NRLVDELF
+608 NRMVDELF

-626 GKACLLTLNMAELA
+626 GKACLLTLSMADLA

>member
-1 MKQSILQKIC
+1 
-11 INFIS
+11 
-16 YCAYFIGFLCL
+16 
-27 INMSDIIKL
+27 MSDIIKL

-71 HIQLIVK
+71 HIKLIVK
-78 DAGKALVQ
+78 DAGKAMVQ

-107 TSKINSIEDVF
+107 TSKITSIADVF

-128 ALASVASVA
+128 ALASIASVA
-137 QVELKTKRADDTIGT
+137 KVELKTKRAEDAVGT
-152 YILIEGSHIVK
+152 FIVIEGSNTIT
-163 QEAIAQNV
+163 QEAVACPT
-171 GTSIAVKNLF
+171 GTSITVKNLF

-196 EFRHIV
+196 ELRHII

-210 ANPHI
+210 ANPTI
-215 AFDLFHNDDKIHSL
+215 GFELFHNDDLLHNL
-229 KPTDLNLRI
+229 KPADFAFRICDLF
-238 IDFFSDKKTE
+238 DDKKPE
-248 NLLPFT
+248 NLLLF
-254 EETTIMNVSGFI
+254 EEQTTIINASGFI
-266 GKPEIAKKTR
+266 GKPQIAKKTR
-276 GEQFIFVNSRFIKDA
+276 GEQFIFVNNRFIKDA

-310 PFYCINIEIEPSKI
+310 PFYCINIEIDPSKI

-343 YQILRAITRKVLGEN
+343 YQILRAVTRKVLGEN
-358 FSSPLLDNSYDDNQF
+358 FETPTLDNSHDDNRF
-373 LQTDL
+373 LQRDL
-378 YNKQVTHFKN
+378 YNNQATHFNN
-388 IQGPETQ
+388 IQSNSSQ
-395 TAANNN
+395 TIGKAND
-401 SFGKNE
+401 GKND
-407 LFKTEYASARN
+407 LFKSEYANSRN
-418 FKKQQTTNWEDL
+418 YKKQQTTNWEDL
-430 FKIAQSDLPT
+430 FKIAAPEPT
-440 ENNDV
+440 IEIENTPEQNAQQTLIENNK
-445 DTQQVLIN
+445 QN
-453 HNENQTGQQFLQIQ
+453 SQQFLQIQ

-475 KSGLLLIHQQAAHER
+475 KSGMLLISQQAAHER
-490 ILFEKYLIAIQN
+490 ILFEKYLIAIKL
-502 QPIASQQ
+502 QPIVSQQ
-509 KLFPKAITLNTADES
+509 KLFPKAITLNAIDES
-524 ILLEIM
+524 ILREIM
-530 PEIRTLGFDVNEF
+530 PEIKALGFDVNEF

-555 EMQYNNEQEL
+555 EMQYNNEQDL
-565 LLDLIGNYKNNKS
+565 ILDLISNYKNNRS
-578 QSESKHELIAKIL
+578 LADSKHELIAKIL

-599 GTLLANDEM
+599 GTVLAIDEM
-608 NRLVDELF
+608 NRIVDELF
-616 ACSEPKYSPD
+616 ACNEPKYSPD
-626 GKACLLTLNMAELA
+626 GKACLLTLSMAELA

>member
-1 MKQSILQKIC
+1 
-11 INFIS
+11 
-16 YCAYFIGFLCL
+16 
-27 INMSDIIKL
+27 MSDIIKL

-71 HIQLIVK
+71 HIKLILK

-107 TSKINSIEDVF
+107 TSKIQSIEDVF

-137 QVELKTKRADDTIGT
+137 KVELKSKRNEDSIGT
-152 YILIEGSHIVK
+152 YILIEGSNIIK
-163 QEAIAQNV
+163 QEAISWQT
-171 GTSIAVKNLF
+171 GTSISVKNLF

-196 EFRHIV
+196 ELRHSI

-210 ANPHI
+210 ANPHLG
-215 AFDLFHNDDKIHSL
+215 FELFHNDDQLHNL
-229 KPTDLNLRI
+229 KPADLAFRI
-238 IDFFSDKKTE
+238 SDIFGDK
-248 NLLPFT
+248 NPNDLLLF
-254 EETTIMNVSGFI
+254 EEQTTIINASGFI
-266 GKPEIAKKTR
+266 GKPQIAKKTR
-276 GEQFIFVNSRFIKDA
+276 GDQYFFVNNRFIKDA

-310 PFYCINIEIEPSKI
+310 PFYCINIEIDPSKI

-343 YQILRAITRKVLGEN
+343 YQILRAVTRKVLGEN
-358 FSSPLLDNSYDDNQF
+358 FETPTIDKSYEDNQF
-373 LQTDL
+373 LNRDL
-378 YNKQVTHFKN
+378 YNNQGTHFNN
-388 IQGPETQ
+388 IQSSETQ
-395 TAANNN
+395 LVGKV
-401 SFGKNE
+401 SGGKNDW
-407 LFKTEYASARN
+407 LKSEYASSRN
-418 FKKQQTTNWEDL
+418 FKKQQTTNWVDL
-430 FKIAQSDLPT
+430 FKIAAPDIPSEIPMLGNNTTQQTLI
-440 ENNDV
+440 ENNR
-445 DTQQVLIN
+445 
-453 HNENQTGQQFLQIQ
+453 QTSQQFLQIQ

-475 KSGLLLIHQQAAHER
+475 KSGMLLINQQAAHER
-490 ILFEKYLIAIQN
+490 ILYEKYLAAIKQ

-509 KLFPKAITLNTADES
+509 KLFPKAITLSVTDES
-524 ILLEIM
+524 ILLEIL
-530 PEIRTLGFDVNEF
+530 PEIKTLGFDVNEF
-543 GKNTFV
+543 GKGTFV

-555 EMQYNNEQEL
+555 EMQYTNEQEL
-565 LLDLIGNYKNNKS
+565 ILDLISNYKNNKNLAD
-578 QSESKHELIAKIL
+578 SKHELISKIL

-599 GTLLANDEM
+599 GTVLATDEM
-608 NRLVDELF
+608 NRMVDELF
-616 ACSEPKYSPD
+616 ACNEPKYSPD
-626 GKACLLTLNMAELA
+626 GKACLLTLSMVDLA

>member
-1 MKQSILQKIC
+1 ML
-11 INFIS
+11 
-16 YCAYFIGFLCL
+16 
-27 INMSDIIKL
+27 DIIKV
-36 LPEHVANQ
+36 LPEHIANQ

-71 HIQLIVK
+71 YIQLIVK

-86 VIDNGKGMSETDA
+86 VIDNGKGMSESDA

-107 TSKINSIEDVF
+107 TSKISTIEDVF

-128 ALASVASVA
+128 ALASIASVSK
-137 QVELKTKRADDTIGT
+137 VELKTKRADDSIGT
-152 YILIEGSHIVK
+152 YILIEGSKIVS
-163 QEAIAQNV
+163 QEPIAQAV

-196 EFRHIV
+196 EYRHII

-210 ANPHI
+210 ANPQV
-215 AFDLFHNDDKIHSL
+215 AFDLFHNDEPIHQL
-229 KPTDLNLRI
+229 KSADLAKRL
-238 IDFFSDKKTE
+238 IDFFNDKKTTD
-248 NLLPFT
+248 LLPF
-254 EETTIMNVSGFI
+254 EEQTSIINVSGFI
-266 GKPEIAKKTR
+266 GKPPIAKKTK
-276 GEQFIFVNSRFIKDA
+276 GEQFIFVNNRYIKDA

-298 SGFENIIAKDQY
+298 NGFENIIAKDQY
-310 PFYCINIEIEPSKI
+310 PFYCLYIEIDPSKI

-329 PTKTEVK
+329 PTKTEIK

-343 YQILRAITRKVLGEN
+343 YQILRAVTRKVLGEN
-358 FSSPLLDNSYDDNQF
+358 YNTPLLDKAYDDNQF

-378 YNKQVTHFKN
+378 N
-388 IQGPETQ
+388 IQKNTPTPYFQ
-395 TAANNN
+395 NNTNTAATQNTN
-401 SFGKNE
+401 KNE
-407 LFKTEYASARN
+407 WFKTEYASARN
-418 FKKQQTTNWEDL
+418 YKKQQTGHWEDL
-430 FKIAQSDLPT
+430 FKIAPNEIPDYGEQQQLL
-440 ENNDV
+440 
-445 DTQQVLIN
+445 TQ
-453 HNENQTGQQFLQIQ
+453 NEQQTGQQFLQIQ

-475 KSGLLLIHQQAAHER
+475 KSGLLLISQQAAHER
-490 ILFEKYLIAIQN
+490 ILYEKYLIAIQN

-509 KLFPKAITLNTADES
+509 KLFPKAITLNAIDES

-530 PEIRTLGFDVNEF
+530 PEIKTLGFDVNAF
-543 GKNTFV
+543 GKSTFV

-555 EMQYNNEQEL
+555 EMEYTNEQEL
-565 LLDLIGNYKNNKS
+565 LLDLIGNFKENRN
-578 QSESKHELIAKIL
+578 QNESKHELIAKIL

-599 GTLLANDEM
+599 GTSLATEEM

-616 ACSEPKYSPD
+616 ACNEPKYSPD
-626 GKACLLTLNMAELA
+626 GKACLLTLNMLELA